1 LTQYGIDEIIKL
13 LYKRNKGEIM
23 SEEKLEYRCEICGYI
38 YEGDIS
44 QESDDYVCPIC
55 GQPKSVFVKVE
66 E

>member
-1 LTQYGIDEIIKL
+1 
-13 LYKRNKGEIM
+13 M

>member
-1 LTQYGIDEIIKL
+1 
-13 LYKRNKGEIM
+13 M

-44 QESDDYVCPIC
+44 QEAEDYVCPIC